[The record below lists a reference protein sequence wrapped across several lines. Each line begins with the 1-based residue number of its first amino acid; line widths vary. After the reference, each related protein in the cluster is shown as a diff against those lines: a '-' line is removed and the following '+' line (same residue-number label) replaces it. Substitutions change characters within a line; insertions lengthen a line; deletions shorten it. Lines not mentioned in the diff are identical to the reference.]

1 MKVAVVGAGAMGS
14 LFGALLAE
22 AGAAVWLVD
31 VWEAHIEAINSQGL
45 SIEREGQVRS
55 VALNATTDPREIG
68 NCDLVIVFVKSI
80 HTGDA
85 SQTAATLAGK
95 DGLVVTLQN
104 GMGNADR
111 IAQDI
116 DPKKVIAGITSYGGT
131 MLGPG
136 KIRHAGVGP
145 TTIGMWYEGDSA
157 KAQYVAAFLSKAG
170 IETNV
175 VADVKSLVWGKLLV
189 NVGINAITALTGI
202 KNGQLLDRES
212 TVGLLKTAV
221 EEAIAVAE
229 AQGIVVRK
237 DAVSHVLEVAKA
249 TAGNRSSM
257 GQDIDNQRQTE
268 VEAINGVVVREAK
281 RLGMQVPVNRT
292 LTALVE
298 TLQAH
303 YS

>member
-31 VWEAHIEAINSQGL
+31 VWEAHMEAVNSQGL
-45 SIEREGQVRS
+45 SIEREGRVRY
-55 VALNATTDPREIG
+55 VALNATTDPREVG

-80 HTGDA
+80 HTEDA
-85 SQTAATLAGK
+85 SRTAAMLAGK
-95 DGLVVTLQN
+95 DGAVVTLQN

-111 IAQDI
+111 IARDV
-116 DPKKVIAGITSYGGT
+116 DPRKVLAGTTSYGGT

-145 TTIGMWYEGDSA
+145 TTIGMWHEGDSA

-175 VADVKSLVWGKLLV
+175 VADVKSLIWGKLLI

-202 KNGQLLDRES
+202 KNGQLLDRLS
-212 TVGLLKTAV
+212 TVELLKTAV

-237 DAVSHVLEVAKA
+237 DAVSHVLEVVKA

-257 GQDIDNQRQTE
+257 GQDIDNQRLTE
-268 VEAINGVVVREAK
+268 IKAINGVVVSEAK
-281 RLGMQVPVNRT
+281 RLGMQAPVNRT
-292 LTALVE
+292 LTTLVE
-298 TLQAH
+298 TLQTH
-303 YS
+303 YL